1 MALPPAFLKGK
12 GKKGPAEKMEPKK
25 EEKKEAKMS
34 PAARKKVEAK
44 EAMMPAFKKGGAVK
58 KKC

>member
-1 MALPPAFLKGK
+1 MKPAFLKGK
-12 GKKGPAEKMEPKK
+12 KGPLEKNEPKK
-25 EEKKEAKMS
+25 EEMKEAKMS

-44 EAMMPAFKKGGAVK
+44 EMKMPAFKSGGAVK